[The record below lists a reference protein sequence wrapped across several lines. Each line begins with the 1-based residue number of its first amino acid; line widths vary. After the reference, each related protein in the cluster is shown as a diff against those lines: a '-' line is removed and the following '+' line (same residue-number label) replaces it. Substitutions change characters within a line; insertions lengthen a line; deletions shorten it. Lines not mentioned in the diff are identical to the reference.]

1 MIHNLRTTH
10 ARHISVD
17 RAIVDLLELQELDLA
32 PGMLTTSGLQELWG
46 CSQSQVSRRL
56 AAIDRLTHWSVQG
69 WQGGRE
75 GFWLAPRLAPAPVL
89 PEPAQRPRRQHP
101 RERPSPRERW
111 EALRSQ
117 WREVVA

>member
-1 MIHNLRTTH
+1 MIHDLRITH

-32 PGMLTTSGLQELWG
+32 PGVLTTGGLQELWG

-69 WQGGRE
+69 WQGGRD

-89 PEPAQRPRRQHP
+89 PEPGL
-101 RERPSPRERW
+101 SPRERW
-111 EALRSQ
+111 EALRLQ
-117 WREVVA
+117 WREVPA

>member
-17 RAIVDLLELQELDLA
+17 RAIVDLLELQELNLA
-32 PGMLTTSGLQELWG
+32 PGMLTTSGLRELWG

-56 AAIDRLTHWSVQG
+56 ASIDRLTHWHVQG

-89 PEPAQRPRRQHP
+89 PEPV
-101 RERPSPRERW
+101 PSPRERW